1 MEAPKNLTVIGIGRL
16 GLCFALV
23 LERKGFNVLGVDL
36 NGPYVQ
42 RLNDKTF
49 VSDEPSVTDFLRESK
64 NFVAT
69 TNLAQGVAHSNVIF
83 VLVDTPSTGNDR
95 HYDHSKVGSVLLA
108 LNSMGV
114 KDKHIIISCTVLPGY
129 IAGTGRYL
137 IKDCE
142 NCTLSYNP
150 EFIAQGDII
159 RGQLRPDMVLIG
171 EGSQAAGDILQA
183 VYTQQCDNQP
193 NFARMSPESAEI
205 CKLGV
210 NCYVTMKVTFANLIG
225 DIADRTPGADKLQIC
240 RAIGSDS
247 RVGGKYLTP
256 GYGYGGPCFPRDNRA
271 LGGYAQFKGIK
282 PLLFSATDEYNATHT
297 QLQIEQLL
305 ASPEREFE
313 FEGIAYKPNTRV
325 PIVEESQRLKIAVAL
340 ARDGRR
346 VTLVDYAATLNEV
359 KKEYG
364 GLFIYRAKPED
375 E

>member
-42 RLNDKTF
+42 KLNEKSF
-49 VSDEPSVTDFLRESK
+49 ISDEPSVTEYLRESK

-69 TNLAQGVAHSNVIF
+69 TNLSQGVAHSDVIF

-108 LNSMGV
+108 LNSMAL
-114 KDKHIIISCTVLPGY
+114 KNKHIIISCTVLPGY
-129 IAGTGRYL
+129 IAGTARYL

-142 NCTLSYNP
+142 NCSLSYNP

-159 RGQLRPDMVLIG
+159 NGQLRPDMVLIG
-171 EGSQAAGDILQA
+171 EGSEAAGDVLQGIYA
-183 VYTQQCDNQP
+183 QMVDVQP
-193 NFARMSPESAEI
+193 KFARMSPESAEI

-210 NCYVTMKVTFANLIG
+210 NCFVTMKISYANLIG
-225 DIADRTPGADKLQIC
+225 DIADRTPGADKLAIC
-240 RAIGSDS
+240 RAIGQDS
-247 RVGGKYLTP
+247 RVGGKYLIP

-271 LGGYAQFKGIK
+271 LGGYATFRGIK
-282 PLLFSATDEYNATHT
+282 PLLFSATDEYNAYHT

-305 ASPEREFE
+305 ASPERTFE
-313 FEGIAYKPNTRV
+313 FEGIAYKPHTKV
-325 PIVEESQRLKIAVAL
+325 PIVEESQRLKIATAL
-340 ARDGRR
+340 ARDGRQ

-364 GLFIYRAKPED
+364 GLISYRVKPKD